1 LDVIIYG
8 VKSADKKRSG
18 RRRAKRLTITFILAS
33 ILLHILIFL
42 IVVSSQVLIQ
52 NKQAKALKEKPK
64 FIEITEL
71 PVPKKKET
79 KPPKEL
85 KRLAERSHEAV
96 EEKTRDDFT
105 KRGSTAQIPQPQQ
118 PPQQKQPKVVKKEE
132 KPKKQVPKKKPTKIA
147 SVPKEILK
155 KSELP
160 KKESKKSKTPEISK
174 EQLFNSSPSQFA
186 QKQKSSRDFLGDRNV
201 HKKEDT
207 VDLNTTEFR
216 YISYFLKLKRQIEGV
231 WNYPEASRMRG
242 EQGELLLVF
251 TIRRDGYLEDVKLL
265 ETSGFSRLDDEAI
278 RAIRVAAPF
287 SPFPRSWELE
297 RLNIRA
303 IFRYS
308 FGWSIR

>member
-1 LDVIIYG
+1 MNSL
-8 VKSADKKRSG
+8 DKKRSSG
-18 RRRAKRLTITFILAS
+18 RRSKRLTITFIIVS

-42 IVVSSQVLIQ
+42 IVAISQVFIQ
-52 NKQAKALKEKPK
+52 DKNAQALKEKPK

-71 PVPKKKET
+71 PVPKEKET

-85 KRLAERSHEAV
+85 KRLAERSHEAL

-105 KRGSTAQIPQPQQ
+105 KPGSIAQIPQPQQ
-118 PPQQKQPKVVKKEE
+118 APKKKQQKVEKKED
-132 KPKKQVPKKKPTKIA
+132 KPKKQAAQKKPTKIA
-147 SVPKEILK
+147 SVPRDILK
-155 KSELP
+155 ESEMPKNEP
-160 KKESKKSKTPEISK
+160 KKNKTPEISK
-174 EQLFNSSPSQFA
+174 EELFNSSPSQFA
-186 QKQKSSRDFLGDRNV
+186 QEQKSSRDFLGARDV

-216 YISYFLKLKRQIEGV
+216 YLSYFLKLKRQIEGV

-251 TIRRDGYLEDVKLL
+251 TIRSDGYLEDVKLL
-265 ETSGFSRLDDEAI
+265 DTSGFRRLDDEAI

-287 SPFPRSWELE
+287 SPFPKSWELE

>member
-1 LDVIIYG
+1 
-8 VKSADKKRSG
+8 VKSVDKKRSG
-18 RRRAKRLTITFILAS
+18 RRRSKRLTITFIIAS

-42 IVVSSQVLIQ
+42 IVVISQVYIQ
-52 NKQAKALKEKPK
+52 EKHAEALKEKPK

-71 PVPKKKET
+71 PVPKEKET

-85 KRLAERSHEAV
+85 QRLAERSHEAL

-105 KRGSTAQIPQPQQ
+105 KRGSTAQIPQPQK
-118 PPQQKQPKVVKKEE
+118 PPQKKQEKAEKKPDKAKKQ
-132 KPKKQVPKKKPTKIA
+132 KPKKKSTKIA
-147 SVPKEILK
+147 SVPKEVLK
-155 KSELP
+155 ESEMP
-160 KKESKKSKTPEISK
+160 KKETKENKTPEISK
-174 EQLFNSSPSQFA
+174 EQLFNSAPSQFA
-186 QKQKSSRDFLGDRNV
+186 QEQKSSRDFFGARDVN
-201 HKKEDT
+201 KKEDT

-216 YISYFLKLKRQIEGV
+216 YLSYFLKLKRQIEGV
-231 WNYPEASRMRG
+231 WNYPEASRMKG

-251 TIRRDGYLEDVKLL
+251 TIRSDGYLEDVKLL
-265 ETSGFSRLDDEAI
+265 DTSGFRRLDDEAI

-287 SPFPRSWELE
+287 SPFPQSWQLE

>member
-1 LDVIIYG
+1 VNP
-8 VKSADKKRSG
+8 ADKKRST
-18 RRRAKRLTITFILAS
+18 RRRTKRLTITFIIVS

-42 IVVSSQVLIQ
+42 IVAIFQVYVQ
-52 NKQAKALKEKPK
+52 DKQAQALKEKPK

-71 PVPKKKET
+71 PVPKEKET

-105 KRGSTAQIPQPQQ
+105 KRGSTAQIAQPQK
-118 PPQQKQPKVVKKEE
+118 PPQ
-132 KPKKQVPKKKPTKIA
+132 KKQEKAEKKPEKAKKQALRKKPTKIA
-147 SVPKEILK
+147 SVPKEVLK
-155 KSELP
+155 ESEMP
-160 KKESKKSKTPEISK
+160 KKELKENKTPEISK
-174 EQLFNSSPSQFA
+174 EQLFDSSPSQFA
-186 QKQKSSRDFLGDRNV
+186 QEQKSSRDFLGARDVN
-201 HKKEDT
+201 KKEDT

-216 YISYFLKLKRQIEGV
+216 YLSYFLKLKRQIEGV

-251 TIRRDGYLEDVKLL
+251 TIRSDGYLEDVKLL
-265 ETSGFSRLDDEAI
+265 DTSGFRRLDDEAI

-287 SPFPRSWELE
+287 SPFPQSWQLE

>member
-1 LDVIIYG
+1 VN
-8 VKSADKKRSG
+8 SAEEKRSS
-18 RRRAKRLTITFILAS
+18 RRRSKRLTITFIIAS

-42 IVVSSQVLIQ
+42 IVVVSQVYIQ
-52 NKQAKALKEKPK
+52 GKQAEALKEKPK

-71 PVPKKKET
+71 PVPKEKET

-85 KRLAERSHEAV
+85 KRLAERSHEALK
-96 EEKTRDDFT
+96 EKTRDDFT
-105 KRGSTAQIPQPQQ
+105 KRGSTAQIPKPKQAP
-118 PPQQKQPKVVKKEE
+118 QKQQGKVEAKQE
-132 KPKKQVPKKKPTKIA
+132 KPKKQEPRKKPTRIA
-147 SVPKEILK
+147 SAPRDILKEWEVPKGE
-155 KSELP
+155 S
-160 KKESKKSKTPEISK
+160 KESKTPGISK
-174 EQLFNSSPSQFA
+174 EELFDSSPSQFA
-186 QKQKSSRDFLGDRNV
+186 REQKSSRDFLGAGDVNG
-201 HKKEDT
+201 KEDT

-216 YISYFLKLKRQIEGV
+216 YLSYFLKLKRQIEGV

-251 TIRRDGYLEDVKLL
+251 TIRRDGYLEDINLL
-265 ETSGFSRLDDEAI
+265 DTSGFRRLDDEAI

-287 SPFPRSWELE
+287 SPFPQSWPLE

>member
-1 LDVIIYG
+1 VNSL
-8 VKSADKKRSG
+8 DKKRFRG
-18 RRRAKRLTITFILAS
+18 RRSKRLTITFIIAS

-42 IVVSSQVLIQ
+42 IVAVSQVYIL
-52 NKQAKALKEKPK
+52 NKQTEALKEKPK

-71 PVPKKKET
+71 PVPKEKET
-79 KPPKEL
+79 KPPKEPE
-85 KRLAERSHEAV
+85 RFAERSHEAL

-118 PPQQKQPKVVKKEE
+118 ASQQKQPEVEKKQE
-132 KPKKQVPKKKPTKIA
+132 KPKKQKSRKKPAQIA
-147 SVPKEILK
+147 SAPKEILK
-155 KSELP
+155 ESEMP
-160 KKESKKSKTPEISK
+160 KKELEQNKTPDISR

-186 QKQKSSRDFLGDRNV
+186 QAQRNSRDFLGAPNV
-201 HKKEDT
+201 NNKEDT

-216 YISYFLKLKRQIEGV
+216 YLSYFLKLKRQIEGV

-265 ETSGFSRLDDEAI
+265 DTSGFRRLDDEAI

-287 SPFPRSWELE
+287 SPFPQSWQLE

>member
-1 LDVIIYG
+1 MR
-8 VKSADKKRSG
+8 SANKKRLG
-18 RRRAKRLTITFILAS
+18 YRRTKRLTITFIILS

-42 IVVSSQVLIQ
+42 IVLSSQVLIE
-52 NKQAKALKEKPK
+52 NKQAKTQKEKPK

-71 PVPKKKET
+71 PVPKEKET

-118 PPQQKQPKVVKKEE
+118 PPQEKKPKVEKKVE
-132 KPKKQVPKKKPTKIA
+132 KPKKQEPRKKPTKIA
-147 SVPKEILK
+147 SAPKEILK
-155 KSELP
+155 ESELP
-160 KKESKKSKTPEISK
+160 KKESKERKTPEISK
-174 EQLFNSSPSQFA
+174 EQLFHSSPSQFA
-186 QKQKSSRDFLGDRNV
+186 QEQKSSRDFLGDRNV
-201 HKKEDT
+201 QKKEDT

-216 YISYFLKLKRQIEGV
+216 YLSYFLKLKRQIEGV

-265 ETSGFSRLDDEAI
+265 DTSGFRRLDDEAI

-287 SPFPRSWELE
+287 SPFPKSWDLE

>member
-1 LDVIIYG
+1 
-8 VKSADKKRSG
+8 VKSVDKKRSG
-18 RRRAKRLTITFILAS
+18 RRRSKRLTITFIIAS

-42 IVVSSQVLIQ
+42 IVVISQVYIQ
-52 NKQAKALKEKPK
+52 EKHAEALKEKPK

-71 PVPKKKET
+71 PVPKEKET

-85 KRLAERSHEAV
+85 QRLAERSHEAL

-105 KRGSTAQIPQPQQ
+105 KRGSTAQIPQPQK
-118 PPQQKQPKVVKKEE
+118 PPQ
-132 KPKKQVPKKKPTKIA
+132 KKQEKAEKKPDKAKKQEPKKKSTKIA
-147 SVPKEILK
+147 SVPKEVLK
-155 KSELP
+155 ESEMP
-160 KKESKKSKTPEISK
+160 KKETKENKTPEISK
-174 EQLFNSSPSQFA
+174 EQLFNSAPSQFA
-186 QKQKSSRDFLGDRNV
+186 QEQKSSRDFFGARDVN
-201 HKKEDT
+201 KKEDT

-216 YISYFLKLKRQIEGV
+216 YLSYFLKLKRQIEGV
-231 WNYPEASRMRG
+231 WNYPEASRMKG

-251 TIRRDGYLEDVKLL
+251 TIRSDGYLEDVKLL
-265 ETSGFSRLDDEAI
+265 DTSGFRRLDDEAI

-287 SPFPRSWELE
+287 SPFPQSWQLE

>member
-1 LDVIIYG
+1 
-8 VKSADKKRSG
+8 VKSVDKKRSG
-18 RRRAKRLTITFILAS
+18 RRRSKRLTITFIIAS

-42 IVVSSQVLIQ
+42 IVVISQVYIQ
-52 NKQAKALKEKPK
+52 EKHAEALKEKPK

-71 PVPKKKET
+71 PVPKEKET

-85 KRLAERSHEAV
+85 QRLAERSHEAL

-105 KRGSTAQIPQPQQ
+105 KRGSTAQIAQPQK
-118 PPQQKQPKVVKKEE
+118 PPQ
-132 KPKKQVPKKKPTKIA
+132 KKQEKAEKKPDKAKKQEPKKKSTKIA
-147 SVPKEILK
+147 SVPKEVLK
-155 KSELP
+155 ESEMP
-160 KKESKKSKTPEISK
+160 KKETKENKTPEISK
-174 EQLFNSSPSQFA
+174 EQLFNSAPSQFA
-186 QKQKSSRDFLGDRNV
+186 QEQKSSRDFFGARDVN
-201 HKKEDT
+201 KKEDT

-216 YISYFLKLKRQIEGV
+216 YLSYFLKLKRQIEGV
-231 WNYPEASRMRG
+231 WNYPEASRMKG

-251 TIRRDGYLEDVKLL
+251 TIRSDGYLEDVKLL
-265 ETSGFSRLDDEAI
+265 DTSGFRRLDDEAI

-287 SPFPRSWELE
+287 SPFPQSWQLE

>member
-1 LDVIIYG
+1 M
-8 VKSADKKRSG
+8 SSTARKRLKGSG
-18 RRRAKRLTITFILAS
+18 KKRLTITFIILS

-42 IVVSSQVLIQ
+42 IVVVSQVYILDRQ
-52 NKQAKALKEKPK
+52 TEAQKEKPK

-71 PVPKKKET
+71 PVPKEKQT
-79 KPPKEL
+79 KPPKEV

-105 KRGSTAQIPQPQQ
+105 KRGSTAQLAQPQRA
-118 PPQQKQPKVVKKEE
+118 PEKKQEKVEKERDKPKKEE
-132 KPKKQVPKKKPTKIA
+132 APKKPTRIA
-147 SVPKEILK
+147 SVPEQIRRE
-155 KSELP
+155 SEMP
-160 KKESKKSKTPEISK
+160 EEESKETETPELSK
-174 EQLFNSSPSQFA
+174 EQLFNSEPSQFA
-186 QKQKSSRDFLGDRNV
+186 QEQKSARDFLGARDVKN
-201 HKKEDT
+201 KEDT

-216 YISYFLKLKRQIEGV
+216 YLSYFLKLKRQIEGV

-242 EQGELLLVF
+242 EQGELLLIF
-251 TIRRDGYLEDVKLL
+251 TIRSDGYLENVKLL
-265 ETSGFSRLDDEAI
+265 DSSGFRRLDDEAI

-287 SPFPRSWELE
+287 SPFPQSWELE

>member
-1 LDVIIYG
+1 
-8 VKSADKKRSG
+8 VKSVDKKRSSG
-18 RRRAKRLTITFILAS
+18 SGAKRLTITFIIVS

-42 IVVSSQVLIQ
+42 IAAIFQVYIPD
-52 NKQAKALKEKPK
+52 KQAEALKEKPK

-71 PVPKKKET
+71 PVPKEKET

-85 KRLAERSHEAV
+85 KRLAERSHEVV

-118 PPQQKQPKVVKKEE
+118 APQKKQQKVEKKQDKPKKEE
-132 KPKKQVPKKKPTKIA
+132 PRKKPTRIA

-155 KSELP
+155 ESEMP
-160 KKESKKSKTPEISK
+160 EKELKENKTPEISK

-186 QKQKSSRDFLGDRNV
+186 QEQKSSRDFFGARDV

-216 YISYFLKLKRQIEGV
+216 YLSYFLKLKRQIEGV

-242 EQGELLLVF
+242 EQGELLLIF
-251 TIRRDGYLEDVKLL
+251 TIRSDGYIEDVKLL
-265 ETSGFSRLDDEAI
+265 NTSGFSRLDDEAI

-287 SPFPRSWELE
+287 SPFPQSWDLE
-297 RLNIRA
+297 RLSIRA